1 VSAPDVIER
10 LVKAIT
16 DRDAEAVGALYD
28 EDALLVE
35 PLYPE
40 PVRGRGAIVDGEE
53 ALFAAF
59 SEIEIREISRFVE
72 RDRLVVELV
81 LAATNTGAI
90 DLGTGE
96 GMPATGRRIEIPMA
110 FFLETSRDGLI
121 VHERDYFDT
130 ASLMQQLGLTE

>member
-1 VSAPDVIER
+1 MSAPDVIER

-96 GMPATGRRIEIPMA
+96 AVPATGRRIEIPMA
-110 FFLETSRDGLI
+110 IFLETSRDGLI
-121 VHERDYFDT
+121 AHERDYFDT